1 MRKLKNTLYITKEES
16 FLRLDGENVVIL
28 LEGKEIGRLPF
39 TNLENIVCMNYVGC
53 SPALM
58 GKCASESIGLSFV
71 SPTGKFLARV
81 TGPVKGNVL
90 LRKAQLDLLGQ
101 ESPCIPLIQGQIT
114 AKLKNTRFLLK
125 RSLRDHPDLSG
136 KERVEQC
143 INQIENHMERLPA
156 ETNLDA
162 LRGIE
167 GQGAKAFFF
176 VFDDLLT
183 QQQET
188 FKLSGR
194 TKRPPLDPINAMLSF
209 LYTLCTN
216 EIASALEV
224 VGLDPYI
231 GFFHTLRPGR
241 VSLACD
247 IVEEF
252 RSSLERMVISQI
264 NLKAIQP
271 EDFEVQVS
279 GAVLLNEE
287 GRRKL
292 LSIWQLKKKEE
303 LMHPVLKEKIPFGL
317 FFYVQAMF
325 FAQYLRGELE
335 QYPPLIWR

>member
-1 MRKLKNTLYITKEES
+1 MRKLRNTLYITKEDS
-16 FLRLDGENVVIL
+16 FLRLDGENVVLL

-71 SPTGKFLARV
+71 TPSGKFLARV

-90 LRKAQLDLLGQ
+90 LRKAQLDLLRRK
-101 ESPCIPLIQGQIT
+101 EICIPLVQEQI
-114 AKLKNTRFLLK
+114 AGKLKNTRFLLK
-125 RSLRDHPDLSG
+125 RSLRDHPELPG
-136 KERVEQC
+136 KDRVEQC
-143 INQIENHMERLPA
+143 VSKIEKIIERLPG
-156 ETNLDA
+156 EKNLDT
-162 LRGIE
+162 LRGME
-167 GQGAKAFFF
+167 GQGAKAFYF

-183 QQQET
+183 QQQDT
-188 FKLSGR
+188 FRLSGR
-194 TKRPPLDPINAMLSF
+194 TKRPPLDPSNAMLSF

-216 EIASALEV
+216 EIASSLEV

-252 RSSLERMVISQI
+252 RSYLERLVISQI
-264 NLKAIQP
+264 NLKAIKP
-271 EDFEVQVS
+271 EDFEFQVS
-279 GAVLLNEE
+279 GAVMLNEE
-287 GRRKL
+287 GRRKI
-292 LSIWQLKKKEE
+292 LSIWQTKKKEE
-303 LMHPVLKEKIPFGL
+303 LVHPILKEKIPFGL
-317 FFYVQAMF
+317 FFYVQSMF

-335 QYPPLIWR
+335 HYPPLVWR